1 MMTRSLDDL
10 MDYELK
16 ARLSIPSDHP
26 YNEEIRSLL
35 VEQVDEELNE
45 LCPHLIKSMSKSN
58 SKEIR

>member
-26 YNEEIRSLL
+26 HKEELRSLL
-35 VEQVDEELNE
+35 VAQVDDELNE
-45 LCPHLIKSMSKSN
+45 LCPHLIK
-58 SKEIR
+58 

>member
-1 MMTRSLDDL
+1 MRRIMMTRSLDDL
-10 MDYELK
+10 MVYELK

-45 LCPHLIKSMSKSN
+45 LCPHLIK
-58 SKEIR
+58 